1 MTPYPQGNPD
11 ISNGNNND
19 STFISNDVDND
30 YIIHTSSIR
39 LPFIAAGLVNA
50 AVAELLNQ
58 LSCRFFEMA
67 IITSKITDSQKNDQ
81 ENIKNDV
88 QTTYNNSNSSIFPQN
103 ERLIHIQDQSKLQ
116 KKVQMELDHLSALS
130 PDQMPILQPNNQD
143 IFNSSLHLPHP
154 STITVSSSS
163 PSISSTI
170 CLFTNSS
177 ENCNTL
183 SEIMKIKEESEIG
196 YPLELN
202 IERTNTINNN
212 NKKNNDYTIQ
222 NSNNFISNSINDQY
236 PYQQNHSSQSNLS
249 RIATVDYLKRHPC
262 NYRGCGKVFFSRTS
276 LIYHKQCHAI
286 DKPYICTYPNCNLT
300 FSNETLLKTHIQ
312 LHEPKQLRERYSC
325 TLPGCNKVF
334 VTRECLIE
342 HIRIH
347 TGERPF
353 LCDYPGCTH
362 RFARRCNLFAHKRV
376 HLDKNQRRQYHC
388 IHDGCGKTF
397 LYSRSLTE
405 HMNVH
410 LGERPYVCDYPG
422 CEKSFTSKSY
432 LYAHRRIHLS
442 SIDKSINVT
451 CSSSSSSSSS
461 SNQQFDSS
469 NTSATIT
476 NNSNVPPIP
485 VTVTIPV
492 LQPIHYPF
500 PQSILSNKQQLQHH
514 QLQHLHQQQQQQQ
527 QSQQRIQSQLQH
539 NLLNNTNIN
548 MTNNISAHLF
558 YSNQHN

>member
-11 ISNGNNND
+11 TSNCNKND
-19 STFISNDVDND
+19 STLISNDVDDD

-67 IITSKITDSQKNDQ
+67 IITSKIADSQKNSLVKQKDQ
-81 ENIKNDV
+81 EDIENDA
-88 QTTYNNSNSSIFPQN
+88 QNTYSNSNSSIFPQN
-103 ERLIHIQDQSKLQ
+103 EGLTTTQGQSELQ
-116 KKVQMELDHLSALS
+116 KKMRMDLDNLSGLS
-130 PDQMPILQPNNQD
+130 PDQMPTLQLNNQD
-143 IFNSSLHLPHP
+143 VFTAPLHP
-154 STITVSSSS
+154 SHPGTIAVSSSS
-163 PSISSTI
+163 SALSISSTI
-170 CLFTNSS
+170 SLFTSSS

-183 SEIMKIKEESEIG
+183 SEIMKIKEESEVG
-196 YPLELN
+196 YPLELS
-202 IERTNTINNN
+202 IDRGDTSN
-212 NKKNNDYTIQ
+212 NKNDYSTHA
-222 NSNNFISNSINDQY
+222 NNFVSNQINDQY
-236 PYQQNHSSQSNLS
+236 QCQQNHQSNLA

-262 NYRGCGKVFFSRTS
+262 TYRGCGKVFFSRTS
-276 LIYHKQCHAI
+276 LIYHKQSHAI
-286 DKPYICTYPNCNLT
+286 EKPYKCTYPNCGLT
-300 FSNETLLKTHIQ
+300 FCNEALLKTHIQ
-312 LHEPKQLRERYSC
+312 LHEPKQLRERFSC

-353 LCDYPGCTH
+353 ICDYPGCTH

-388 IHDGCGKTF
+388 IHAGCGKTF

-442 SIDKSINVT
+442 GIDKSINAT
-451 CSSSSSSSSS
+451 CSSSS
-461 SNQQFDSS
+461 SNQQFDYN
-469 NTSATIT
+469 NTSIT
-476 NNSNVPPIP
+476 TTNNNNNNNSNVPPIP

-492 LQPIHYPF
+492 LQQIHYPF

-514 QLQHLHQQQQQQQ
+514 QIQHHHQQQQQV
-527 QSQQRIQSQLQH
+527 QQRIQSQLQH
-539 NLLNNTNIN
+539 PLLTNTNIN
-548 MTNNISAHLF
+548 NMTNNLSAHLF

>member
-1 MTPYPQGNPD
+1 MTPYPQGNPND
-11 ISNGNNND
+11 ISNCNKND
-19 STFISNDVDND
+19 ATLISNDD
-30 YIIHTSSIR
+30 YVIHTSSIR

-67 IITSKITDSQKNDQ
+67 IITSKIEDIS
-81 ENIKNDV
+81 
-88 QTTYNNSNSSIFPQN
+88 SSI
-103 ERLIHIQDQSKLQ
+103 
-116 KKVQMELDHLSALS
+116 
-130 PDQMPILQPNNQD
+130 
-143 IFNSSLHLPHP
+143 SL
-154 STITVSSSS
+154 
-163 PSISSTI
+163 
-170 CLFTNSS
+170 FA
-177 ENCNTL
+177 NCNFSTE
-183 SEIMKIKEESEIG
+183 SMKIKEESEVS
-196 YPLELN
+196 YPLELS
-202 IERTNTINNN
+202 IDHRDNN
-212 NKKNNDYTIQ
+212 YSIQ
-222 NSNNFISNSINDQY
+222 NSNNFLNDQINNQY
-236 PYQQNHSSQSNLS
+236 QRQQNHSSQNESNLT

-262 NYRGCGKVFFSRTS
+262 TYRGCGKVFFSRTS
-276 LIYHKQCHAI
+276 LIYHKQSHAI
-286 DKPYICTYPNCNLT
+286 DKPYMCTYPSCGITFCN
-300 FSNETLLKTHIQ
+300 EALLKTHIQ
-312 LHEPKQLRERYSC
+312 LHEPKQLRERFSC

-353 LCDYPGCTH
+353 ICDYPGCTH

-388 IHDGCGKTF
+388 IHAGCGKTF

-442 SIDKSINVT
+442 GIDKSNNST
-451 CSSSSSSSSS
+451 CSSSSI
-461 SNQQFDSS
+461 NQQFDS
-469 NTSATIT
+469 TIT
-476 NNSNVPPIP
+476 TKNNNNNNNIIPPIP

-500 PQSILSNKQQLQHH
+500 SQSIITNKQQLQ
-514 QLQHLHQQQQQQQ
+514 QQQHHQQQLQQ
-527 QSQQRIQSQLQH
+527 QQRIQSQLQH
-539 NLLNNTNIN
+539 PLLSNTNIH
-548 MTNNISAHLF
+548 MPNNIPAHLF
-558 YSNQHN
+558 YSTQQN